1 MLTEKLSGTY
11 AEKGKSLT
19 VIKAAHHGSAG
30 SSSEEFLAAVRPEIA
45 VLSYGAGNRYGHPA
59 PETKERFEAAGTAL
73 EATAE
78 SGAIHLR
85 TDGRKLW
92 IRPFLTQQESF
103 YFPVDK
109 RDGSGL

>member
-1 MLTEKLSGTY
+1 MARK
-11 AEKGKSLT
+11 LT
-19 VIKAAHHGSAG
+19 VLKAAHHGSAG
-30 SSSEEFLAAVRPEIA
+30 SSSEEFLEAVQPA
-45 VLSYGAGNRYGHPA
+45 LTVLSYGEGNRYGHPA
-59 PETKERFEAAGTAL
+59 PEAVMRLKEVGTVL
-73 EATAE
+73 EETAE